1 MLLFF
6 AACAIIGAIGPA
18 LQLIIFLVQMVFKI
32 LIFIL
37 TKFVQL
43 FTVMIALIVIAVKK
57 NVVHD
62 EL

>member
-1 MLLFF
+1 MPS
-6 AACAIIGAIGPA
+6 IGAIGPA

-37 TKFVQL
+37 TKVVQL

-57 NVVHD
+57 NVVHG